1 MNEINLVLS
10 SVCNLFLKIIEIVAN
25 SEVTTVETLKEK
37 IQNFNN
43 CRNCETILTQHDRS
57 YNFILGV

>member
-1 MNEINLVLS
+1 MNEINVVLS
-10 SVCNLFLKIIEIVAN
+10 SVYNLFLKIIEIVAN

-43 CRNCETILTQHDRS
+43 CRNCEAILT
-57 YNFILGV
+57 